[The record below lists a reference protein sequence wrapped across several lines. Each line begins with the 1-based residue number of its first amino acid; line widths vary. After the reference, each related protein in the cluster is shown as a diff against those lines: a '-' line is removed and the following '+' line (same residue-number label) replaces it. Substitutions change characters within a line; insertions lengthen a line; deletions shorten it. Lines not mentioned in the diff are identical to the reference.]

1 MNILHVIH
9 GYPPYYM
16 AGSEVYTYNLTQEL
30 SKRNRVHVFTRI
42 ENPFMDMYFIFDEDV
57 GLVHVRRI
65 NKPRGDYNLSDKYLD
80 ERVDEAYK
88 KYMKELSPDVVHIQH
103 LSHLSTNIPI
113 ITKKEFGIPIVF
125 TIHDFWMFCVRG
137 QLLTPDY
144 KICTGPSEDRCVSCL
159 KYLHTTLEEYRRYKE
174 HMNEVLANIDY
185 FLAPS
190 RFIRQFYIDMGIPE
204 EKVVYSKYGFNK
216 KIIRY
221 RKKTY
226 SPRDSIRF
234 GFVGRV
240 IPSKG
245 VHLLLRSFSSIKDR
259 RKATLRIYGNAGKY
273 RTYLQNIASEGVEF
287 MESFDNSN
295 IDFILDDI
303 DVLMVPS
310 IWYEN
315 APLVIQEAMLKGI
328 PVITSDIGG
337 MAELVK
343 DGVNGLLFRVGDS
356 DDLREKMEMIIKD
369 PTIMNSME
377 TDPES
382 IRSIEDDANFVED
395 IYRRL
400 IG

>member
-16 AGSEVYTYNLTQEL
+16 AGSEIYTYNLTQEL
-30 SKRNRVHVFTRI
+30 SKRNKVHVFTRI
-42 ENPFMDMYFIFDEDV
+42 ENPFMDMYSIFDEYV
-57 GLVHVRRI
+57 GSVSVRRI

-80 ERVDEAYK
+80 DRVDEAYRE
-88 KYMKELSPDVVHIQH
+88 YIKELSPDIVHVQH

-113 ITKKEFGIPIVF
+113 ITKKEFDTPVVF

-137 QLLTPDY
+137 QLLTPEY
-144 KICTGPSEDRCVSCL
+144 KICGGPSENRCVSCL
-159 KYLHTTLEEYRRYKE
+159 RYLHTNLEEYRRYKE
-174 HMNEVLANIDY
+174 HMNEVLNNIDY

-190 RFIRQFYIDMGIPE
+190 EFIRQFYINLGIPE
-204 EKVVYSKYGFNK
+204 GKVLYSKYGFNK
-216 KIIRY
+216 QIIRY

-226 SPRDSIRF
+226 SPGDSIRF

-245 VHLLLRSFSSIKDR
+245 IHLLLRSFSSIKER
-259 RKATLRIYGNAGKY
+259 RESTLRIYGNAGKNSV
-273 RTYLQNIASEGVEF
+273 YLQNIASDGVEF
-287 MESFDNSN
+287 MGSFDNSY
-295 IDFILDDI
+295 IDYILDDI
-303 DVLMVPS
+303 DVLVVPS

-315 APLVIQEAMLKGI
+315 APLVIQEAILKGI

-343 DGVNGLLFRVGDS
+343 DGVNGFLFRLGDS
-356 DDLREKMEMIIKD
+356 DDLKEKMEMIIED
-369 PTIMNSME
+369 PTILNSIE

-382 IRSIEDDANFVED
+382 IRSIEDDADFVED